1 MEINTAVYGD
11 STQWLYDGGISYN
24 PTSSETLD
32 TDLIFYCGKHR
43 RIDAYTE
50 FEINKPIDYSICYCA
65 HAAAEKMPLADI
77 AAVDYQGNVVATQ
90 TDNNAWFMTTNNNV
104 STSQKDTSYLCNAVA
119 LAAGNTTPI
128 TRSNSTRWF
137 PSAAL
142 EGYTGTNT
150 SAPMR
155 PIVSFPL
162 RGFYGAIQVEI
173 AHKTNKSANG
183 LVFWL
188 NDLENAINTYK
199 DDYYI
204 NAAYLRL
211 YAYTGGGKSGTNY
224 ADFAQKNVIAWGAGF
239 NKPLKIGTQNLEVMS
254 YSWASRGL
262 YNLPIFGTLALDKRV
277 GGSSYT
283 RYFGTQVYPYDY
295 STYGDQRGN
304 DCAAILYGY
313 SWGEVKEV
321 LTTQN
326 DSGYTVYCL
335 RYGMDIT
342 TENIEK
348 IRKGAAAYGIFFT
361 DYNPTQLATDTS
373 NNTRWY
379 NEKMCLGV
387 LDDDNI
393 GHGEYTRGLNN
404 VRNKIWD
411 YTNSTDS
418 TYNPDADIDP
428 NTYSNTTGFNSLSGG
443 ASANQRYVLNDGN
456 VRQLLTDLWTITHNI
471 ADVDY
476 DKFDYKILDNFLVT
490 DPISSIVSLKR
501 FPFDIPHTFSPSKT
515 NVCLGKNEGTAQ
527 GYLTYDV
534 FNSVS
539 FSGVSIYP
547 KFGRSF
553 LDFAPYT
560 EYELYIPFCSTV
572 KLNASEILDH
582 VLSVR
587 MNIDLIS
594 GVCVAYI
601 MADDLCI
608 ETVTGSV
615 SADMQIAGTDAATAD
630 AAIQNAV
637 INHISARTN
646 KEVSMLSPMT
656 PGGLMSVVMNP
667 VKQAGSIES
676 AENSLAKANYDITHI
691 NTPVHSMGS
700 AGGLSSWIQEFNC
713 RLIIYYPEGEAIDS
727 SGGVSSTSPKL
738 ADLTAYAHNT
748 GFACVMNGTV
758 SQYHGLTVGN
768 IDTSSIQGASEE
780 ERNMIKTLFSQG
792 VWLP

>member
-1 MEINTAVYGD
+1 MQINTEYWGES
-11 STQWLYDGGISYN
+11 STWLKDTFFWSTNATYTDDNLAWYN
-24 PTSSETLD
+24 ANNRTFETN
-32 TDLIFYCGKHR
+32 TNIQ
-43 RIDAYTE
+43 
-50 FEINKPIDYSICYCA
+50 INTPIDYSICYAA

-77 AAVDYQGNVVATQ
+77 EVYDYTASKVVEQKENAGFFFCDIPNISTSRNYISSWNALKNNITADINVSSTKRWLEQARRTYNDATNVILPLRPVVQFGIKSFFLDIRLILVKNDYSDIRYVWLKELENNISQYANEWHIEQCIGRIWSYSGKTGNNFNDFTQNTQ
-90 TDNNAWFMTTNNNV
+90 T
-104 STSQKDTSYLCNAVA
+104 KH
-119 LAAGNTTPI
+119 GNI
-128 TRSNSTRWF
+128 
-137 PSAAL
+137 
-142 EGYTGTNT
+142 
-150 SAPMR
+150 
-155 PIVSFPL
+155 
-162 RGFYGAIQVEI
+162 
-173 AHKTNKSANG
+173 
-183 LVFWL
+183 
-188 NDLENAINTYK
+188 
-199 DDYYI
+199 
-204 NAAYLRL
+204 
-211 YAYTGGGKSGTNY
+211 GGGSI
-224 ADFAQKNVIAWGAGF
+224 AIDKN
-239 NKPLKIGTQNLEVMS
+239 LKIVDSDKVINNYCAFLSNGFV
-254 YSWASRGL
+254 
-262 YNLPIFGTLALDKRV
+262 PIFGTGLSNIRNYRNLGHYGILINRRNDTYYQYYDESYALCMASAADLGV
-277 GGSSYT
+277 S
-283 RYFGTQVYPYDY
+283 VYPTTD
-295 STYGDQRGN
+295 G
-304 DCAAILYGY
+304 YGY
-313 SWGEVKEV
+313 P
-321 LTTQN
+321 
-326 DSGYTVYCL
+326 VYL
-335 RYGMDIT
+335 LNPKMSIT
-342 TENIEK
+342 AENCEK
-348 IRKGAAAYGIFFT
+348 LRKGAAAYGLFFT
-361 DYNPTQLATDTS
+361 DNDPAPLLSDPTNT
-373 NNTRWY
+373 TRWIHENMY
-379 NEKMCLGV
+379 CGILDENGV
-387 LDDDNI
+387 
-393 GHGEYTRGLNN
+393 GHGEYTKGIYN
-404 VRNKIWD
+404 V
-411 YTNSTDS
+411 TNDVFNYDNSSDS
-418 TYNPDADIDP
+418 KYDPKAGTDP
-428 NTYSNTTGFNSLSGG
+428 NTYSNTTGFNSISGG
-443 ASANQRYVLNDGN
+443 ASATQRYVLNDSN

-476 DKFDYKILDNFLVT
+476 DKFDYKILDSFLVT

-501 FPFDIPHTFSPSKT
+501 FPFDIPHTFVPSKT
-515 NVCLGKNEGTAQ
+515 NVHLGKNEGTAR

-539 FSGVSIYP
+539 FSGVRIYP

-608 ETVTGSV
+608 ETVTGAV
-615 SADMQIAGTDAATAD
+615 SSDMQIAGTDSATAD

>member
-1 MEINTAVYGD
+1 MINTEIWGEP
-11 STQWLYDGGISYN
+11 STWINAPIMGGITGATSETLKISNPKCPDFGTSTNKTRLNSGIAEGRIIANEPLDLTICPCGQDEKISAYGKLAIFNEDGALSLTPRIVERTSTVNWFMYDQILDTDRQAENFKVYKNWTQSVSSGMRYDQWSPKSTNDYHNPNMYISPYTFWYMRSILMSIQVGCFNSVSGSSVNFTWRTLDDWKNSYSN
-24 PTSSETLD
+24 QSICAIRCFTRPVNTYNANTNVIEYINSGLSQYNFGGKIGLLDPIPDIDNNGTITDTTFYSFLKYGTSGRTTYLFTPTSSIVANSSIAILPCWEKFDNQTINKTGSSSAGYTYYYLIPYSDDTYEKIMQMIACFGCYFTPTGKYEFNYSMTD
-32 TDLIFYCGKHR
+32 TDLC
-43 RIDAYTE
+43 
-50 FEINKPIDYSICYCA
+50 
-65 HAAAEKMPLADI
+65 
-77 AAVDYQGNVVATQ
+77 
-90 TDNNAWFMTTNNNV
+90 
-104 STSQKDTSYLCNAVA
+104 
-119 LAAGNTTPI
+119 
-128 TRSNSTRWF
+128 
-137 PSAAL
+137 
-142 EGYTGTNT
+142 
-150 SAPMR
+150 
-155 PIVSFPL
+155 
-162 RGFYGAIQVEI
+162 
-173 AHKTNKSANG
+173 
-183 LVFWL
+183 
-188 NDLENAINTYK
+188 
-199 DDYYI
+199 
-204 NAAYLRL
+204 
-211 YAYTGGGKSGTNY
+211 
-224 ADFAQKNVIAWGAGF
+224 
-239 NKPLKIGTQNLEVMS
+239 
-254 YSWASRGL
+254 
-262 YNLPIFGTLALDKRV
+262 LPI
-277 GGSSYT
+277 
-283 RYFGTQVYPYDY
+283 
-295 STYGDQRGN
+295 
-304 DCAAILYGY
+304 I
-313 SWGEVKEV
+313 GE
-321 LTTQN
+321 
-326 DSGYTVYCL
+326 D
-335 RYGMDIT
+335 
-342 TENIEK
+342 
-348 IRKGAAAYGIFFT
+348 GI
-361 DYNPTQLATDTS
+361 A
-373 NNTRWY
+373 
-379 NEKMCLGV
+379 
-387 LDDDNI
+387 
-393 GHGEYTRGLNN
+393 HGEYTRGSDNLNN
-404 VRNKIWD
+404 D
-411 YTNSTDS
+411 LYDLNSIRDKNYDPTI
-418 TYNPDADIDP
+418 PHDP

-443 ASANQRYVLNDGN
+443 ASATQRYVLNDSN

-476 DKFDYKILDNFLVT
+476 DKFDYKILDSFLVT

-527 GYLTYDV
+527 GYLTFDV
-534 FNSVS
+534 FNSVV

-587 MNIDLIS
+587 MDIDLIS

-608 ETVTGSV
+608 ETVTGAV